1 MYKFNEIAF
10 QENFIKTYNENSDI
24 GYMLEVDVEYLK
36 KGYTI
41 FQIIYHFY
49 QKELISK
56 KCQKLVCSLYD

>member
-10 QENFIKTYNENSDI
+10 QESFIKTYNENSDI

-49 QKELISK
+49 QKE
-56 KCQKLVCSLYD
+56 